1 MAMTDDED
9 MPKVWWSPCWGAVV
23 GRAKHFEALESRRYF
38 DELPGDAVELVPV
51 SAEHVDARALELS
64 YWFGRLQYANADDLP
79 RLRGLMRDRIEELDE
94 QGDAIAYTAVSD
106 APAAPVETEKVLGSC
121 GVCEIED
128 RWFHISNDCPVH
140 RDYDGAPWD
149 D

>member
-1 MAMTDDED
+1 MSVEVVFAIAMLTGLPESE
-9 MPKVWWSPCWGAVV
+9 VLETSAVKPLV
-23 GRAKHFEALESRRYF
+23 DVLLAERKKLRAALEQIPARLHVFYRMLRDS
-38 DELPGDAVELVPV
+38 LKPV
-51 SAEHVDARALELS
+51 SDS
-64 YWFGRLQYANADDLP
+64 
-79 RLRGLMRDRIEELDE
+79 
-94 QGDAIAYTAVSD
+94 
-106 APAAPVETEKVLGSC
+106 PAAPGEPEKVLGSC